1 MQALEIAPL
10 IVDTA
15 LITLRCITHEAF
27 EQLCQDNPDLRLEL
41 TATGE
46 LVAMAPADHES
57 ANQNFK
63 LAARLFNWNESTQLG
78 EGFDSSGGFTL
89 PSGAIRSPDVT
100 WIEKSK
106 FAAIPAGVSFPKI
119 VPDFVIELRSRSDSL
134 TALQSKMFEYRDNGV
149 RLGWLINP
157 QQKQVEV
164 YRLEQAVE
172 VLNSPTMLSG
182 EAVLPGFELNL
193 DAIW

>member
-1 MQALEIAPL
+1 
-10 IVDTA
+10 
-15 LITLRCITHEAF
+15 
-27 EQLCQDNPDLRLEL
+27 
-41 TATGE
+41 
-46 LVAMAPADHES
+46 
-57 ANQNFK
+57 
-63 LAARLFNWNESTQLG
+63 
-78 EGFDSSGGFTL
+78 
-89 PSGAIRSPDVT
+89 
-100 WIEKSK
+100 
-106 FAAIPAGVSFPKI
+106 

-134 TALQSKMFEYRDNGV
+134 TALQSKMLEYRDNGV

-172 VLNSPTMLSG
+172 VLDSPATLSG